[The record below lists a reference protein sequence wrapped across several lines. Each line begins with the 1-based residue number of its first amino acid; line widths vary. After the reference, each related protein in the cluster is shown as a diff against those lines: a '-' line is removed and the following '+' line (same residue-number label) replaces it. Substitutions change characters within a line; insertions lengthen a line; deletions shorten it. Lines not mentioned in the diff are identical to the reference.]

1 MELEQEQEQEQE
13 QQEQEQEPQPMNVN
27 NYQEQESEQSEAGLA
42 TGGAT
47 EEIENAVDPVYT
59 NNSRVSNQNK
69 GLTESRPLANMNMN
83 MNVNSEPSYNTSTGQ
98 IVFGNTNKITRENLP
113 GIYHNFFRN
122 GQVSGRRR
130 KTQKRKNRK
139 TQKRKAR
146 KQRKTRTK

>member
-1 MELEQEQEQEQE
+1 MELEQEQEQEL
-13 QQEQEQEPQPMNVN
+13 EQEPQPMNVN

-113 GIYHNFFRN
+113 DIYHNFFRN

>member
-1 MELEQEQEQEQE
+1 
-13 QQEQEQEPQPMNVN
+13 
-27 NYQEQESEQSEAGLA
+27 
-42 TGGAT
+42 
-47 EEIENAVDPVYT
+47 
-59 NNSRVSNQNK
+59 
-69 GLTESRPLANMNMN
+69 MNMN

>member
-1 MELEQEQEQEQE
+1 MEQEQEHQE
-13 QQEQEQEPQPMNVN
+13 EQEQEPQPMNVN

-47 EEIENAVDPVYT
+47 EEIENAVDPLPT
-59 NNSRVSNQNK
+59 RLNSSQN
-69 GLTESRPLANMNMN
+69 GPTESRPLANMNMN